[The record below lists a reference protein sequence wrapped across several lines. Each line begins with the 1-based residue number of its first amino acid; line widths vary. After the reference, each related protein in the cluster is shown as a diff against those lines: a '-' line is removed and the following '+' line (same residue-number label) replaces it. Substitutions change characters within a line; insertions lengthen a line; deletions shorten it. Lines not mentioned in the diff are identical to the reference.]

1 MIINNL
7 VKYLRKQVISN
18 LLLVF
23 EQVQNCK
30 QLRKDLAGILNVR
43 AGVVGTRSELTT
55 VSNVIHRYFVYIA
68 SEGSITQTTGL
79 RTITLFSMW
88 SCAELKHVDSNDFWQ
103 FLWITVCRL
112 PVIGFFG
119 ITNTIWQAV
128 SLQLRQPRV
137 TYSLQLL

>member
-1 MIINNL
+1 MT
-7 VKYLRKQVISN
+7 SN

-88 SCAELKHVDSNDFWQ
+88 SCAELKHVDSNDFW
-103 FLWITVCRL
+103 
-112 PVIGFFG
+112 
-119 ITNTIWQAV
+119 
-128 SLQLRQPRV
+128 
-137 TYSLQLL
+137 